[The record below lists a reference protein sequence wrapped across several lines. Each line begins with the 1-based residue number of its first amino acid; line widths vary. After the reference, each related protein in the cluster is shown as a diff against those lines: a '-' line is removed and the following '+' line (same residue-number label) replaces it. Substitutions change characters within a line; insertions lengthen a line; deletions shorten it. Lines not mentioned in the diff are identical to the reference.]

1 VAEESAKNPFF
12 KKVIDSQKAY
22 AAIVVPMKR
31 AYFPP
36 YSFLAN
42 YYYPQKR

>member
-1 VAEESAKNPFF
+1 VADESAKSPFF
-12 KKVIDSQKAY
+12 KKVVDSQKAY

-42 YYYPQKR
+42 HYQPAKK